1 MFVEEV
7 RFCYN
12 MDEIRKIGQ
21 IIRYMERVFSL
32 WSGKIAEDITKK
44 YALPKADEMI
54 RAKLC

>member
-1 MFVEEV
+1 
-7 RFCYN
+7 

-21 IIRYMERVFSL
+21 IVRYMERVFSL